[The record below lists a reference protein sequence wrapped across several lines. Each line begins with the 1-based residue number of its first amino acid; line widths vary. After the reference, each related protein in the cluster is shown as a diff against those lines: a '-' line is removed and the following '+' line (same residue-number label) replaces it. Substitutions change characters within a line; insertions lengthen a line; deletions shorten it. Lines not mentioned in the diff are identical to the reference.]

1 MLPRSSAS
9 SRLMKR
15 RTASS
20 AESASKLRN
29 ETDWGSWAI
38 GFPPLS
44 VRCRC
49 SMVKRMA
56 RIGNAIQVLP
66 RLFYTESKGLA
77 MSDERVLSEVP
88 AIGRIDLHEVEKP
101 EAVPSERFAESI
113 AIGLTFDDVLLRPA
127 KSELHPNFVDVSTR
141 LTRDI
146 RLNIPIIS
154 AAMDTVT
161 EARLAIAMAQQ
172 GGLGVIHKN
181 MSIEQQAEEVDKVK
195 RSEAGMI
202 VDPVTM
208 RPWQTIAEALQVME
222 KYKISGVPVTDA
234 NGKLV
239 GILTNR
245 DLRFETRFDLPISER
260 MTKDNLITTP
270 VGTTLEQ
277 AREVLHHHRIEKLL
291 VVDSHGDLKGLIT
304 VKDIQKARR
313 YPQAAKD
320 PLGRLRVGAAIGV
333 GKEGLDRARALI
345 DAKVDVVVIDS
356 AHAHSAGVMD
366 VIRQFKKLFPDT
378 PLIAGNVATYEGT
391 KDLIELGVDAVKVGI
406 GPGSI
411 CTTRVIAGAGVPQ
424 VTAVMECAQAAE
436 KYDVPIISDG
446 GIKFSGD
453 ITKAIAAGG
462 HAVMIGSLFAGTDEA
477 PGETILYQGRTFK
490 AYRGMGS
497 IAAMQQGSK
506 DRYFQEDADEV
517 GKLVPEGIEGKVP
530 YKGSLSAMVP
540 QLVGGLRSG
549 MGLTGS
555 RNVDDLRTKAQ
566 FVRITSDGLRESHAH
581 DVSITKEAPNY
592 RIDSND

>member
-1 MLPRSSAS
+1 
-9 SRLMKR
+9 
-15 RTASS
+15 
-20 AESASKLRN
+20 
-29 ETDWGSWAI
+29 
-38 GFPPLS
+38 
-44 VRCRC
+44 
-49 SMVKRMA
+49 
-56 RIGNAIQVLP
+56 
-66 RLFYTESKGLA
+66 
-77 MSDERVLSEVP
+77 MSDERVLQEAPV
-88 AIGRIDLHEVEKP
+88 IGRIDLRPLERP
-101 EAVPSERFAESI
+101 EPLGSDRFAEPI
-113 AIGLTFDDVLLRPA
+113 ALGLTFDDVLLRP
-127 KSELHPNFVDVSTR
+127 SRSDLHPNFVEVSTQ

-146 RLNIPIIS
+146 KLNIPIIS
-154 AAMDTVT
+154 SAMDTVT
-161 EARLAIAMAQQ
+161 EARLAIAMAQH
-172 GGLGVIHKN
+172 GGLGIIHKN

-208 RPWQTIAEALQVME
+208 RPWQRISEALQVMS

-260 MTKDNLITTP
+260 MTKDNLITVP
-270 VGTTLEQ
+270 IGTTLEA
-277 AREVLHHHRIEKLL
+277 AREVLHQHRIEKLL
-291 VVDSHGDLKGLIT
+291 VVDPNGDLKGLIT
-304 VKDIQKARR
+304 VKDIQKKLR

-320 PLGRLRVGAAIGV
+320 PLGRLRCGAAIGV

-345 DAKVDVVVIDS
+345 DAKVDVIVIDS

-366 VIRQFKKLFPDT
+366 VIRQFKKLYPDT
-378 PLIAGNVATYEGT
+378 ALIAGNVATYEAAH
-391 KDLIELGVDAVKVGI
+391 DLAELGVDAIKVGI

-411 CTTRVIAGAGVPQ
+411 CTTRVVAGAGVPQ
-424 VTAVMECAQAAE
+424 LTAVMDCVRAAE
-436 KYDVPIISDG
+436 KFGIPVISDG

-453 ITKAIAAGG
+453 ITKAIAAGA

-490 AYRGMGS
+490 TYRGMGS
-497 IAAMQQGSK
+497 LGAMQAGSK
-506 DRYFQEDADEV
+506 DRYFQEDTDEV
-517 GKLVPEGIEGKVP
+517 SKLVPEGIEGKVP

-555 RNVDDLRTKAQ
+555 KNIEDLRTRAQ
-566 FVRITSDGLRESHAH
+566 FVRISAAGLRESHAH
-581 DVSITKEAPNY
+581 DVIITKEAPNY
-592 RIDSND
+592 RIESSD

>member
-1 MLPRSSAS
+1 
-9 SRLMKR
+9 
-15 RTASS
+15 
-20 AESASKLRN
+20 
-29 ETDWGSWAI
+29 
-38 GFPPLS
+38 
-44 VRCRC
+44 
-49 SMVKRMA
+49 
-56 RIGNAIQVLP
+56 
-66 RLFYTESKGLA
+66 
-77 MSDERVLSEVP
+77 MSDERTTAPV
-88 AIGRIDLHEVEKP
+88 IGRIDFHEVDRP
-101 EAVPSERFAESI
+101 EPLSSDRFVEPIPI
-113 AIGLTFDDVLLRPA
+113 ALTFDDILLQPA
-127 KSELHPNFVDVSTR
+127 RSDLHPNFVDVSTR

-146 RLNIPIIS
+146 HLNIPILS

-161 EARLAIAMAQQ
+161 EARLAIGMAQH

-181 MSIEQQAEEVDKVK
+181 MPIDRQAEEVDKVK

-208 RPWQTIAEALQVME
+208 RPWQSISEALQVME

-245 DLRFETRFDLPISER
+245 DLRFETRFEIPIAER
-260 MTKDNLITTP
+260 MTKDNLVTVP

-291 VVDSHGDLKGLIT
+291 VVDANGDLKGLIT

-320 PLGRLRVGAAIGV
+320 LLGRLRCGAAIGA
-333 GKEGLDRARALI
+333 GKDGLERARALV
-345 DAKVDVVVIDS
+345 DAKVDVIVLDS
-356 AHAHSAGVMD
+356 SHGHSTGVMD
-366 VIRQFKKLFPDT
+366 TIKQFKKLFPAT
-378 PLIAGNVATYEGT
+378 PLIAGNIATYEAA
-391 KDLIELGVDAVKVGI
+391 IEMCELGVDAIKVGI

-411 CTTRVIAGAGVPQ
+411 CTTRVVAGAGVPQ
-424 VTAVMECAQAAE
+424 VTAIMDCVRAAE
-436 KYDVPIISDG
+436 KFDVPVISDG

-453 ITKAIAAGG
+453 VTKALAAG
-462 HAVMIGSLFAGTDEA
+462 ANTVMIGSLFAGTDEA

-497 IAAMQQGSK
+497 LGAMQQGSK
-506 DRYFQEDADEV
+506 DRYFQEDTNEV

-530 YKGSLSAMVP
+530 YKGSISAMIP

-555 RNVDDLRTKAQ
+555 KNIDELRTKSR
-566 FVRITSDGLRESHAH
+566 FVRITAAGLRESHAH
-581 DVSITKEAPNY
+581 DVIITKEAPNY
-592 RIDSND
+592 RIEGNE

>member
-1 MLPRSSAS
+1 MVNFINIVAYS
-9 SRLMKR
+9 
-15 RTASS
+15 
-20 AESASKLRN
+20 
-29 ETDWGSWAI
+29 
-38 GFPPLS
+38 PLS
-44 VRCRC
+44 ACNFGALRAC
-49 SMVKRMA
+49 S
-56 RIGNAIQVLP
+56 ILD
-66 RLFYTESKGLA
+66 SKGQA
-77 MSDERVLSEVP
+77 MSDERVLHEVP
-88 AIGRIDLHEVEKP
+88 PIGGIIIHEAQQP
-101 EAVPSERFAESI
+101 APAGAARFAEGI
-113 AIGLTFDDVLLRPA
+113 DVGLTFDDVLLRPA
-127 KSELHPNFVDVSTR
+127 KSELHPNFVETGTR

-146 RLNIPIIS
+146 RLNIPIVS
-154 AAMDTVT
+154 SAMDTVT

-181 MSIEQQAEEVDKVK
+181 MPIDAQAEEVDKVK

-202 VDPVTM
+202 VDPVMM

-245 DLRFETRFDLPISER
+245 DLRFETRFDLPIAER
-260 MTKDNLITTP
+260 MTKEDLITVP

-291 VVDSHGDLKGLIT
+291 VVDSNGDLKGLIT

-320 PLGRLRVGAAIGV
+320 PLGRLRCGAAIGI

-356 AHAHSAGVMD
+356 AHAHSTGVMD

-378 PLIAGNVATYEGT
+378 PLIAGNVATFEGT
-391 KDLIELGVDAVKVGI
+391 RDLIELGVDAVKVGI

-411 CTTRVIAGAGVPQ
+411 CTTRVVAGAGVPQ
-424 VTAVMECAQAAE
+424 ISAVMECARAAE
-436 KYDVPIISDG
+436 KFDVPIISDG

-453 ITKAIAAGG
+453 VTKALAAGA
-462 HAVMIGSLFAGTDEA
+462 HTVMIGSLFAGTDEA

-497 IAAMQQGSK
+497 IGAMQSGSR
-506 DRYFQEDADEV
+506 DRYFQEEIDAS
-517 GKLVPEGIEGKVP
+517 KLVPEGIEGKVP

-540 QLVGGLRSG
+540 QLIGGLRSG

-555 RNVDDLRTKAQ
+555 RNIEDLRTKTQ
-566 FVRITSDGLRESHAH
+566 FVRITAAGLRESHAH
-581 DVSITKEAPNY
+581 DVMITKEAPNY
-592 RIDSND
+592 QIEPE